1 VPAADLNRSFLF
13 SVDLEDIRMFVP
25 RGERYAERVPAN
37 VTRYLELLARHRVR
51 CTFFT
56 VGDVA
61 RRYPHLVER
70 ILADGHELACHG
82 NDHEPLNRLDPDG
95 FRRTLEQN
103 RKELEKVGA
112 RGVTGYRAP
121 TMSLTA
127 STRWAYPILAELGF
141 TYSSSVIS
149 AKNPLFGWPGFG
161 EDCVKVEGGVWEIP
175 VSLTS
180 LSALRVPFA
189 AGTYFRA
196 LPFPL
201 VRHCFR
207 SSLRRGK
214 PVVGYFHPWD
224 IDTQQERFGFP
235 ELNRFYT
242 WLVYYNRASVLP
254 RLDRLFREDVEVL
267 PYDEFVTRR
276 LAPRAA

>member
-1 VPAADLNRSFLF
+1 MTAADSNRSFLF
-13 SVDLEDIRMFVP
+13 SVDLEDIRTFVP
-25 RGERYAERVPAN
+25 SGERYAERVPGN
-37 VTRYLELLARHRVR
+37 VERYLEFLAQHRVR

-61 RRYPHLVER
+61 RRYPHLIER

-95 FRRTLEQN
+95 LRRTLEQN
-103 RKELEKVGA
+103 RKDLEKVGA
-112 RGVTGYRAP
+112 RAVTGYRAP
-121 TMSLTA
+121 TMSLTPA
-127 STRWAYPILAELGF
+127 TRWAYPILAELGF
-141 TYSSSVIS
+141 TYSSSVIP

-161 EDCVKVEGGVWEIP
+161 EDCVKVDGGVWEIP
-175 VSLTS
+175 VSLIN
-180 LSALRVPFA
+180 LPALRVPFA

-196 LPFPL
+196 LPFML

-207 SSLRRGK
+207 ANLRRGK
-214 PVVGYFHPWD
+214 PIVGYFHPWD

-242 WLVYYNRASVLP
+242 WLVYYNRTSVLP
-254 RLDRLFREDVEVL
+254 RLERLFREQVEIV
-267 PYDEFVTRR
+267 PYAEFVARR
-276 LAPRAA
+276 LAPRVL